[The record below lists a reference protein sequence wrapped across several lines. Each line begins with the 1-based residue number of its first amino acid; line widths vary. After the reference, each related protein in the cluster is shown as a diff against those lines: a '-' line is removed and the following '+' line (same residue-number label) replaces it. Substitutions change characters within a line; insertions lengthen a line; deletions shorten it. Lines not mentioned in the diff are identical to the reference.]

1 MSDSA
6 DTEKF
11 NNRSG
16 GISRRRL
23 IKLGGL
29 SGALATISPGFAKAA
44 TLLSPGRTSNAIS
57 PIMEQLSAYMSA
69 ASTRALPEEAVEK
82 AKQHILD
89 TFAAM
94 ISGSGLPPG
103 RAALEFARAYGGKEI
118 STVVA
123 SKIVCCPI
131 EAAFANGVVAHSD
144 ETDDSPG
151 PSRPHSRGSTFP
163 AGFASG

>member
-57 PIMEQLSAYMSA
+57 PIMEQLTAYMTA

-82 AKQHILD
+82 AKHHIFA
-89 TFAAM
+89 TFPPM
-94 ISGSGLPPG
+94 ISVSRLPPG
-103 RAALEFARAYGGKEI
+103 PAPLDF
-118 STVVA
+118 
-123 SKIVCCPI
+123 
-131 EAAFANGVVAHSD
+131 
-144 ETDDSPG
+144 
-151 PSRPHSRGSTFP
+151 SRPS
-163 AGFASG
+163 